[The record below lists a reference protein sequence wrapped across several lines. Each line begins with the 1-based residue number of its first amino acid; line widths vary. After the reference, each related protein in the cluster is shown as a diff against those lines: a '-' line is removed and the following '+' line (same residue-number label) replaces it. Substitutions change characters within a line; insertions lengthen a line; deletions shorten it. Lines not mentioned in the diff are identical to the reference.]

1 MCWQGLHRLEDKIR
15 RSNAVITGEGKT
27 DRQTLF
33 GKLPKRVSDIAEKF
47 GVPCILLSGD
57 VENDISAEELG
68 VCEIHK
74 IKENG
79 ISLEHCMKNA
89 ASLLSERAFAIG
101 KDSKII
107 NKQYSRKQEKMREN
121 ER

>member
-1 MCWQGLHRLEDKIR
+1 
-15 RSNAVITGEGKT
+15 
-27 DRQTLF
+27 
-33 GKLPKRVSDIAEKF
+33 
-47 GVPCILLSGD
+47 
-57 VENDISAEELG
+57 
-68 VCEIHK
+68 
-74 IKENG
+74 
-79 ISLEHCMKNA
+79 MKNA